1 MEWIFNRT
9 DVPFG
14 SSIKAEDSAI
24 GMLPS
29 SDAMNL
35 VGLNQNVDMDELLS
49 LPRDFWLKEVDAI
62 RKFFDEQVNTD
73 LPLKVAQELD
83 ALEKRV
89 QNM

>member
-9 DVPFG
+9 DVPSG

>member
-1 MEWIFNRT
+1 
-9 DVPFG
+9 
-14 SSIKAEDSAI
+14 
-24 GMLPS
+24 MLPS

-35 VGLNQNVDMDELLS
+35 VGLNQNVDMVELLS